1 LPTNPA
7 LPTDAKGRALK
18 ARAKNPLKEGWLMLV
33 LRRLLMVGAVAVALV
48 GWTVAQYGGKGNQ
61 PTDDIPTV
69 AVKAGQFKTLVKA
82 LEAAELVDAL
92 KGKGPFTVFAPT
104 DSAFDKLPKGTLDEL
119 LQPENKEKLRSI
131 LLYHVVPGKYLSSDV
146 RKLKSGTQVETLL
159 KGKKVTITKKRK
171 DIFVDGAKVIKAD
184 VMASNGVI
192 HVIDKVI
199 LPPEK

>member
-1 LPTNPA
+1 MLA
-7 LPTDAKGRALK
+7 LSR
-18 ARAKNPLKEGWLMLV
+18 MLV
-33 LRRLLMVGAVAVALV
+33 VSAVAVTV
-48 GWTVAQYGGKGNQ
+48 VSWTVAQYGGGKSDQ
-61 PTDDIPTV
+61 PADDIPTV

-104 DSAFDKLPKGTLDEL
+104 DDAFAKLPKGTLEEL
-119 LQPENKEKLRSI
+119 LKPENKEKLQSI

-146 RKLKSGTQVETLL
+146 RKLKSGTKVETLL
-159 KGKKVTITKKRK
+159 KGKEVTITLNK

>member
-1 LPTNPA
+1 
-7 LPTDAKGRALK
+7 
-18 ARAKNPLKEGWLMLV
+18 MLV

-104 DSAFDKLPKGTLDEL
+104 DSAFRQTAQRHAGRIAPARKQGETPLHPALPCRSWQVSLVGCAQTQKWHESGNPAEGQKGHHHQKAQGHFRGRGEGH
-119 LQPENKEKLRSI
+119 QGRC
-131 LLYHVVPGKYLSSDV
+131 
-146 RKLKSGTQVETLL
+146 
-159 KGKKVTITKKRK
+159 
-171 DIFVDGAKVIKAD
+171 DGEQWR
-184 VMASNGVI
+184 
-192 HVIDKVI
+192 H
-199 LPPEK
+199 PCH

>member
-1 LPTNPA
+1 
-7 LPTDAKGRALK
+7 
-18 ARAKNPLKEGWLMLV
+18 MSV
-33 LRRLLMVGAVAVALV
+33 LRRLLVVGVVAVAISS
-48 GWTVAQYGGKGNQ
+48 WTVAQYSGKGSQ

-69 AVKAGQFKTLVKA
+69 AMKSGQFKTLVKA
-82 LEAAELVDAL
+82 LQAAELVEAL

-104 DSAFDKLPKGTLDEL
+104 DDAFAKLPKGTLEEL
-119 LQPENKEKLRSI
+119 LKPENKEKLRSI
-131 LLYHVVPGKYLSSDV
+131 LLYHVVSGKYLSSDV

-159 KGKKVTITKKRK
+159 KGKKITITQKRRR
-171 DIFVDGAKVIKAD
+171 IYVDGARVIKAD